1 MIFINI
7 ACQTTTNLG
16 LSTPPEQYYPSA
28 INTDKELLLSY
39 QQVTMKIS
47 SWQDWYNINTRS
59 NYFNYDEKEIKYF
72 TSSDITK
79 ELNLKSEK
87 QLHSILSNKKII
99 YKIND
104 NWFLYPKYSGLGYMY
119 SKLLKKNDN
128 YIYENKWTA
137 KGKDFIKNI
146 IEGETNE

>member
-1 MIFINI
+1 MS
-7 ACQTTTNLG
+7 NLA

-59 NYFNYDEKEIKYF
+59 NYFNYSDKEIIYF
-72 TSSDITK
+72 TSKDIAK

-87 QLHSILSNKKII
+87 HLHSILSRKKII

-104 NWFLYPKYSGLGYMY
+104 NWFLHSEYSGLGYMY
-119 SKLLKKNDN
+119 SKLVKESDI
-128 YIYENKWTA
+128 YIYDNRWTA
-137 KGKDFIKNI
+137 KGKDFITKI
-146 IEGETNE
+146 IKGENNE